1 MTSHTETGDVDRN
14 VGRRNYD
21 VGIDGMPWWVKAI
34 GFVGVPSAIAMYLI
48 YALVANVVP
57 AMFEMQKTM
66 NNLAVA
72 VGNISTEH
80 AESKRQTEEML
91 KVLRGSCL
99 NQAKSYEEKN
109 RCL

>member
-1 MTSHTETGDVDRN
+1 MPDRH

-21 VGIDGMPWWVKAI
+21 IGIDGMPWWVKAI

-66 NNLAVA
+66 NTLAVQIGT
-72 VGNISTEH
+72 VSTEH
-80 AESKRQTEEML
+80 QESKRQNEEII
-91 KVLRGSCL
+91 KVLRGTCL
-99 NQAKSYEEKN
+99 NQSKTYEEKS

>member
-1 MTSHTETGDVDRN
+1 VERN

-34 GFVGVPSAIAMYLI
+34 GFVGVPSAIAMFLI
-48 YALVANVVP
+48 WALVQNVVP
-57 AMFEMQKTM
+57 AVLEMQKTVNTM
-66 NNLAVA
+66 AVQVA
-72 VGNISTEH
+72 TVSAEH
-80 AESKRQTEEML
+80 AESKRQTEEVI
-91 KVLRGSCL
+91 KVLRGNCI

>member
-1 MTSHTETGDVDRN
+1 MERH

-21 VGIDGMPWWVKAI
+21 LGIDGMPWWVKAI
-34 GFVGVPSAIAMYLI
+34 GFVGVPSAIAMFLVW
-48 YALVANVVP
+48 ALVSNVIPV
-57 AMFEMQKTM
+57 MLEMQKTVNTM
-66 NNLAVA
+66 AVQVA
-72 VGNISTEH
+72 TVSAEH

-99 NQAKSYEEKN
+99 NGAKSYEEKT

>member
-1 MTSHTETGDVDRN
+1 VATHSEAEEMGRPN

-21 VGIDGMPWWVKAI
+21 AIDGMPWWVKAI

-57 AMFEMQKTM
+57 AMFDMQRAM
-66 NNLAVA
+66 NNLAVS

-99 NQAKSYEEKN
+99 NQAKTYEEKS